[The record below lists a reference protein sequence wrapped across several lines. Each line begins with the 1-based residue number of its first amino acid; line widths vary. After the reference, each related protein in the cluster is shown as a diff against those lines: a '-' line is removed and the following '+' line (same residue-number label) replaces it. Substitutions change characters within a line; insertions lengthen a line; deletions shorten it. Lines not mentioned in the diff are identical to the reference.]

1 GLDHV
6 EEAEEEEG
14 SDCAAPADRV
24 HEQRDQHAHHLVDH
38 DLSGIGPAVEV
49 LGDIT
54 TPRTEDEEGDDR
66 ERVTERRGREQPP
79 EQESGGRSKS
89 PRRDRGVA
97 DAEHGRRHQRQQG
110 SGIVLLFH
118 RGSGIVSDF
127 HSGSGMVSWR
137 GTAVRICHPHA
148 SDYREKRVKRWFS
161 RSWRIPSVARGSLDA
176 ERDLVTVLSL
186 DAMCCFAA
194 RTCSSNDQESTFESR
209 HRWSTAEK
217 AHEIRL
223 AAGMTPRND
232 SRPRVENWRRGET
245 IPDPYART
253 TRVPANRSCR
263 PR

>member
-1 GLDHV
+1 RRRTR
-6 EEAEEEEG
+6 
-14 SDCAAPADRV
+14 SPPSAPA
-24 HEQRDQHAHHLVDH
+24 
-38 DLSGIGPAVEV
+38 
-49 LGDIT
+49 
-54 TPRTEDEEGDDR
+54 
-66 ERVTERRGREQPP
+66 
-79 EQESGGRSKS
+79 
-89 PRRDRGVA
+89 GVGNRFA
-97 DAEHGRRHQRQQG
+97 FPQG
-110 SGIVLLFH
+110 VGNVSTFH

-148 SDYREKRVKRWFS
+148 SDYREKPVKRWFS
-161 RSWRIPSVARGSLDA
+161 GPWRLASVALGSLDA
-176 ERDLVTVLSL
+176 DRDLVTVLSL

-194 RTCSSNDQESTFESR
+194 RPCSSNDQESTFESR